1 MKRLAAALFGLCLIA
16 TSAVA
21 FYQSRDSN
29 YNIAIVASGG
39 YTGPI
44 DINGAAFV
52 LWSTRCGSTTFNN
65 LNVVD
70 IVDTATGTTTGTRLQ
85 CLTGGNLS
93 AVVSASAC
101 TFVTGNAC
109 SALATTCA
117 VSCSAKTIYDQS
129 GGNKC
134 TGAVPCNLT
143 LGTGSTLPTVNTSFQ
158 NGKIGIT
165 FVNTNT
171 NCMMSPALASTQ
183 AQPFTVSFTGKTTS
197 SSASDNTFL
206 ENSSNGN
213 NMNAQLDA
221 SGGNVTWYNGL
232 TGTAVASANNLH
244 AIQLLYN
251 SSTSSAYVDGT
262 STTGQNVFTAG
273 LVAQSFDVG
282 AKKSGGGADCNTSF
296 WEGEFLEIG
305 IWASDKTVNN
315 STINSNQHS
324 YWAF

>member
-1 MKRLAAALFGLCLIA
+1 VKRLAAALFGLCLIA
-16 TSAVA
+16 TSAIG

-29 YNIAIVASGG
+29 YNISIASSGG
-39 YTGPI
+39 YTGPV
-44 DINGAAFV
+44 DVNGTAFIF
-52 LWSTRCGSTTFNN
+52 WSTRCGSTSYTG
-65 LNVVD
+65 NVVD
-70 IVDTATGTTTGTRLQ
+70 IWDTATGITTETLVT
-85 CLTGGNLS
+85 CSAGGVLNTS
-93 AVVSASAC
+93 SP
-101 TFVTGNAC
+101 T
-109 SALATTCA
+109 ALATTCA

-134 TGAVPCNLT
+134 TGAVPCNLV

-197 SSASDNTFL
+197 SAASDNTFL

-221 SGGNVTWYNGL
+221 SGGNVDWYAGL
-232 TGTAVASANNLH
+232 TATATASANNLH

-262 STTGQNVFTAG
+262 STTGQNAFTLG
-273 LVAQSFDVG
+273 FVAQAIDVG
-282 AKKSGGGADCNTSF
+282 AKKNGGGTDCAQSF

-305 IWASDKTVNN
+305 IWASDKTANN